1 MVKEE
6 DGRAGSGTSC
16 KYDLEL
22 FSSTVLYR
30 VLSFASKILLTLRC
44 AQDSWDE
51 GFLRE
56 LVGRLKRKGK
66 DAAPWRDNE
75 ERCRKYHEHDRW
87 SPMCEGVT
95 VLKEE

>member
-1 MVKEE
+1 M
-6 DGRAGSGTSC
+6 
-16 KYDLEL
+16 
-22 FSSTVLYR
+22 
-30 VLSFASKILLTLRC
+30 LTTRS

-66 DAAPWRDNE
+66 EAAPWRDNE

-87 SPMCEGVT
+87 APTCEGVRI
-95 VLKEE
+95 LKEE

>member
-1 MVKEE
+1 M
-6 DGRAGSGTSC
+6 
-16 KYDLEL
+16 
-22 FSSTVLYR
+22 SSSDTCAKRQVPGP
-30 VLSFASKILLTLRC
+30 LRNDADAEIS

-66 DAAPWRDNE
+66 EAAPWRDNE

-87 SPMCEGVT
+87 APMCEGVP
-95 VLKEE
+95 VVKEE